1 MNRDAIASRLTGKF
15 GRILE
20 CHAEL
25 GSTNDR
31 ARELLETLGEKAIGA
46 VVIAARQTEGRGR
59 HGRAWFVESG
69 KSLAMSVALW
79 PRLGTKGASCLP
91 LAGALGVRK
100 ALMDEGVECRL
111 KWPNDVLAN
120 GRKIAGIL
128 VESRFSGDLP
138 QGVVLGAGVNLG
150 QVPEDFPPE
159 IRDTATSVKIESGR
173 FVELEAFAASV
184 INALEPLVTEAL
196 LAPGSLVDSAARFWI
211 HEPGSPL
218 RVTTARGVIEGRFNS
233 IGEGGELMMETG
245 GGLEK
250 ISAGDV
256 AMLRCP
262 DHVIGTG
269 RHGGQ

>member
-1 MNRDAIASRLTGKF
+1 MNREAILSRLTGKF

-31 ARELLETLGEKAIGA
+31 ARELLETLGEKACGA
-46 VVIAARQTEGRGR
+46 VVIASRQTGGRGR
-59 HGRAWFVESG
+59 HGRAWLAESG
-69 KSLAMSVALW
+69 KSLALSIALR
-79 PRLGTKGASCLP
+79 PEASAKGLTCLP

-111 KWPNDVLAN
+111 KWPNDVMAN

-150 QVPEDFPPE
+150 QGPEDFPPE
-159 IRDTATSVKIESGR
+159 IRNTATSVKMELGR
-173 FVELEAFAASV
+173 CAEIEAFAASV
-184 INALEPLVTEAL
+184 INAFEPFVTEAFS
-196 LAPGSLVDSAARFWI
+196 APGSLVDSAAGFWI
-211 HEPGSPL
+211 HERGGPL
-218 RVTTARGVIEGRFNS
+218 RVRTARGTIEGRFIS
-233 IGEGGELMMETG
+233 IGEGGELLVETG

-256 AMLRCP
+256 AMLRYP
-262 DHVIGTG
+262 NPVIGTG
-269 RHGGQ
+269 RYGGQ